1 MTFTF
6 DGDTLINLALLLA
19 FIGFMWKLNRDV
31 GRIEQRVVGRIEVLS
46 DRISALAE
54 RIARIEGRLEG
65 RWRGGN
71 AEGAES
77 KPPQSTLEGMVQPG
91 AAG

>member
-6 DGDTLINLALLLA
+6 DGDTLINLVLLLA
-19 FIGFMWKLNRDV
+19 FIGFMWKLNRGV
-31 GRIEQRVVGRIEVLS
+31 GHIEQRVVARIEVLS
-46 DRISALAE
+46 DRIFALAE

-71 AEGAES
+71 AEG
-77 KPPQSTLEGMVQPG
+77 MVQPG